1 MGAPS
6 GGRRCATVR
15 GVCTHP
21 GHKLRTGRRRATERE
36 ERRIGQAERKER
48 DRASEGASGR
58 ASKRT
63 RGMKGGKVAERV
75 AKKESG
81 GERGAR
87 NLRAGVL
94 QPSWGVAA
102 RCIAYLPAEMHVLAR
117 RQVRAT
123 PPYPSHHFVVLLLAA
138 SPELAPFSH
147 SFHRSSLWRTDTNTI
162 TLTSARAFSRF
173 PCFACRARSVDA
185 RQ

>member
-1 MGAPS
+1 MGQS
-6 GGRRCATVR
+6 GRTEWRPPLCHCTGCVHTPGTQTENRPAARDGKR
-15 GVCTHP
+15 GE
-21 GHKLRTGRRRATERE
+21 KDRTGTE
-36 ERRIGQAERKER
+36 ERKRRSERGSERVSEQENER
-48 DRASEGASGR
+48 DEGR
-58 ASKRT
+58 
-63 RGMKGGKVAERV
+63 GKVAERV

-123 PPYPSHHFVVLLLAA
+123 PPYPSHHFVVLLLVA
-138 SPELAPFSH
+138 SPELA
-147 SFHRSSLWRTDTNTI
+147 SFQPLLSSVVALAYGYEYR
-162 TLTSARAFSRF
+162 
-173 PCFACRARSVDA
+173 
-185 RQ
+185 

>member
-1 MGAPS
+1 M
-6 GGRRCATVR
+6 
-15 GVCTHP
+15 
-21 GHKLRTGRRRATERE
+21 
-36 ERRIGQAERKER
+36 
-48 DRASEGASGR
+48 
-58 ASKRT
+58 
-63 RGMKGGKVAERV
+63 AERV

-94 QPSWGVAA
+94 QPSWGVAS

-123 PPYPSHHFVVLLLAA
+123 PPYPSHHFVVLLLVA

-185 RQ
+185 PVAVTAIKSSREMSKLKMRFHAVCSRAERRD

>member
-1 MGAPS
+1 M
-6 GGRRCATVR
+6 
-15 GVCTHP
+15 
-21 GHKLRTGRRRATERE
+21 
-36 ERRIGQAERKER
+36 AER
-48 DRASEGASGR
+48 A
-58 ASKRT
+58 
-63 RGMKGGKVAERV
+63 

-102 RCIAYLPAEMHVLAR
+102 RCIAYPPAEMHVLAR

-147 SFHRSSLWRTDTNTI
+147 SFHRSSALAYGYEYDNVN
-162 TLTSARAFSRF
+162 LGESVLSFSPLRL
-173 PCFACRARSVDA
+173 PRSQSVDQRA
-185 RQ
+185 SSCHRDKEFAGDVKVKDAISRGL